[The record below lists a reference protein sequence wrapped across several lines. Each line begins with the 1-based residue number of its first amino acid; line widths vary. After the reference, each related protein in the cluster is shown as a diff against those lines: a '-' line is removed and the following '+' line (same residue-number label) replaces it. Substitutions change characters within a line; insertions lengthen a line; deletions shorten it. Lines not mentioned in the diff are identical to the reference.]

1 MESIIDSRK
10 PEFERAMENLKS
22 ELSTLRVGRANPIM
36 VENIL
41 VEAYGTKTPLKQLA
55 SITAPEA
62 RTILIQPWDKTIAKE
77 VEKAIAAANIG
88 ISPVNEGHQIRLTI
102 PALTEE
108 SRKELTKSVGEKME
122 KTRIALRQI
131 RDKAREEIVKKER
144 QKEITEDDKYDLQ
157 KKLDEVVREFNEQIK
172 QTGEKKE
179 KEIMTI

>member
-1 MESIIDSRK
+1 MSEIIEK
-10 PEFERAMENLKS
+10 YQPEFSQAVSSLKD
-22 ELSTLRVGRANPIM
+22 ELATLRVGRANPLM

-41 VEAYGTKTPLKQLA
+41 AEAYGAKTPLKQLA
-55 SITAPEA
+55 SISVPEA
-62 RTILIQPWDKTIAKE
+62 RTILIQPWDKSMGKE
-77 VEKAIAAANIG
+77 IEKAITLANIG
-88 ISPVNEGHQIRLTI
+88 ISPVNEGSQIRLTI
-102 PALTEE
+102 PPLTEE

-122 KTRIALRQI
+122 KTRIIIRQI